1 MTTSPPPPIKFL
13 LVDDLE
19 SNLLALEGLLRHDG
33 LELLK
38 ARSGFEALELLLRH
52 DVALALLDVQ
62 MPGMDGFELAEL
74 MRGAERTR
82 SVPII
87 FLTAGALDQQ
97 RRFRGYDAG
106 AVDFLFKPIEP
117 HILQSKA
124 QIFFELARQR
134 DALRRSAEE
143 AQAANRAKDDFLAAL
158 SHELRTPLTP
168 VLMSAAALQEDD
180 RLPPDVHAQ
189 LAMMERNITL
199 EARLIDDL
207 LDLTRIANGKLGI
220 DPVPSDIHE
229 LLAHSEEIV
238 RSEGFGKQVALRL
251 DLHADH
257 HHTMGDPAR
266 LQQVFWNLLKNA
278 LKFTPTGGTVTV
290 TTRNEGAEQMTIRVT
305 DTGIGIAPE
314 ALPHIFNA
322 FEQGGRDPRRFGGLG
337 LGLAISKAIVELHEG
352 TIATF
357 SEGQG
362 KGAVFTVT
370 LRLITPEAVGRLHQ
384 PAPAAAGLQPLRLL
398 LVEDH
403 AATREALTVLLTRD
417 GHRVTTAECG
427 RDALAAA
434 DAERFDLVISD
445 LGLPDGSG
453 LDFMRQLR
461 RRHPV
466 PGIMLSGYGSEE
478 DQRQSRDAGFFAHL
492 VKPVRIGLLRDLL
505 AKFPR
510 PSALPESAPGQ
521 GGE

>member
-1 MTTSPPPPIKFL
+1 MTPPLPPPIKFM

-19 SNLLALEGLLRHDG
+19 SNLLALEGLLRQDG

-38 ARSGFEALELLLRH
+38 ARSGREALELLLRH
-52 DVALALLDVQ
+52 DVSLALLDVQ

-87 FLTAGALDQQ
+87 FLTAGAIDQQ
-97 RRFRGYDAG
+97 RRFRGYEAG

-134 DALRRSAEE
+134 EALRRSAEE

-180 RLPPDVHAQ
+180 RLPADVLVQ

-220 DPVPSDIHE
+220 DPVPSNIHQ

-251 DLHADH
+251 QLDAGH

-290 TTRNEGAEQMTIRVT
+290 TTRNGGAGQITVT
-305 DTGIGIAPE
+305 VEDTGIGIAPQ

-352 TIATF
+352 TISAF
-357 SEGQG
+357 SEGHG

-370 LRLITPEAVGRLHQ
+370 LRLITPEAGGANQ

-403 AATREALTVLLTRD
+403 AATREALTVLLRRD
-417 GHRVTTAECG
+417 GHSVITAECG
-427 RDALAAA
+427 KDALAAA
-434 DAERFDLVISD
+434 ADGRFDLIISD

-453 LDFMRQLR
+453 LDLMRELR
-461 RRHPV
+461 RHHPM

-478 DQRQSRDAGFFAHL
+478 DQRQSREAGFFAHL
-492 VKPVRIGLLRDLL
+492 VKPVRIGILRDLL
-505 AKFPR
+505 AKMPR
-510 PSALPESAPGQ
+510 HSAEESAS
-521 GGE
+521 